1 MSGRLRILQL
11 EFPFKRSKNVS
22 VTVIFFIL
30 SRVESFFCLEA
41 MMNKKSIVEDH
52 KVIASNVTLTD
63 LTDSIKTILKKKTKQ
78 RDDFDQSYYTVY
90 RCFLHLGKLE
100 SGLSCMKL

>member
-1 MSGRLRILQL
+1 MSGRLRILQF
-11 EFPFKRSKNVS
+11 EFLFKRSKNVS

-63 LTDSIKTILKKKTKQ
+63 LTDSIKTILKKKQNKEMISIKVTTQ
-78 RDDFDQSYYTVY
+78 FIDLFFTWGNSRVV
-90 RCFLHLGKLE
+90 
-100 SGLSCMKL
+100 

>member
-11 EFPFKRSKNVS
+11 EFLFKRSKNVS

-63 LTDSIKTILKKKTKQ
+63 LTDSIKTILKKKQNKEMISIKVTTQ
-78 RDDFDQSYYTVY
+78 FIDLFFTWGNSRVV
-90 RCFLHLGKLE
+90 
-100 SGLSCMKL
+100 